1 MEAAPPSYHTVL
13 SNILKYPL
21 FNPAIHHVPAPT
33 PQQPQTYQSNAPP
46 PVLPDRVPSSGEVL
60 SRGSRPTATHSAP
73 SQHSLPAHAVAAGAS
88 LADAEQEEESDFAAR
103 PKRYGSDPVHLGS
116 STPSGAGRAASAGR
130 FSPPPSS
137 AAHPHVAAPQPARP
151 ALSVESILA
160 PISEEERRRRFAE
173 RLMDEPMSLAYVSA
187 PRPAAPAA
195 ALSHASLRSRQPEAV
210 EVQEVKWLWEP
221 DDGSTRW
228 VPYDAPLCQKIERH
242 FQLWIMAS
250 STTCAI
256 CASRRAA
263 FPGGIGTIQSSFL
276 HQFRPDL
283 VAFPNA
289 QARRRHRQRLRGM
302 QLRFAPA

>member
-21 FNPAIHHVPAPT
+21 FNPAIHHMPAPT

-73 SQHSLPAHAVAAGAS
+73 FQHSLAAHAVAAGAS

-151 ALSVESILA
+151 VLSVESILA

-187 PRPAAPAA
+187 PRPLP
-195 ALSHASLRSRQPEAV
+195 LLPPSPTRRFDP
-210 EVQEVKWLWEP
+210 
-221 DDGSTRW
+221 GSPMRW
-228 VPYDAPLCQKIERH
+228 RC
-242 FQLWIMAS
+242 
-250 STTCAI
+250 
-256 CASRRAA
+256 RR
-263 FPGGIGTIQSSFL
+263 
-276 HQFRPDL
+276 
-283 VAFPNA
+283 
-289 QARRRHRQRLRGM
+289 
-302 QLRFAPA
+302 